1 MIETR
6 TIGRTGLDVTTLSF
20 GCAGIGN
27 LYRAVSREDAEAT
40 LAMAWGAGI
49 RYFDTAPRYGHGLSE
64 RRLGDFLRDKP
75 SDAYVVSTKVGRLL
89 KPVPENE
96 VPDYGFVD
104 PLPFRADYDYSYDG
118 VMRSL
123 EFSLARLGLNK
134 VEILFVHD
142 IGALTHGAEEN
153 ARHFRD
159 LMDGGMKALD
169 ELKSAGVIK
178 AVGLGV
184 NEVEICLETMA
195 RTPIDCILL
204 AGRYTLLDRNAEA
217 ELLARCAEAGTS
229 LIIGGVFNSG
239 ILATG
244 AKPGAPFNYE
254 PASEDILERV
264 RGLEAVAQKH
274 GVSLGGAAMAFPLM
288 SPVVASVLIGTA
300 KPSSLERNLDLL
312 KETVPAAAWPEF
324 EAFALRS

>member
-1 MIETR
+1 MQTR
-6 TIGRTGLDVTTLSF
+6 KIGHTGLGVTTISF

-27 LYRAVSREDAEAT
+27 LYRAVAREDAEAT
-40 LAMAWGAGI
+40 LALAWDAGI

-64 RRLGDFLRDKP
+64 RRLGDFLQHKP
-75 SDAYVVSTKVGRLL
+75 AGSYVVSTKVGRLL
-89 KPVPENE
+89 KPVPANE

-134 VEILFVHD
+134 VEIVFVHD
-142 IGALTHGAEEN
+142 IGVLEHGVEGN

-169 ELKSAGVIK
+169 ELKSAGVIR

-184 NEVEICLETMA
+184 NEVEVCLETMA

-204 AGRYTLLDRNAEA
+204 AGRYTLLDRTAEK
-217 ELLARCAEAGTS
+217 ELLARCAETGTS
-229 LIIGGVFNSG
+229 LIVGGVFNSG
-239 ILATG
+239 ILAMG

-254 PASEDILERV
+254 PASETVLEHV
-264 RGLEAVAQKH
+264 RGLEAVAQKY
-274 GVSLGGAAMAFPLM
+274 GVSLGAAAMEFPLK
-288 SPVVASVLIGTA
+288 SESVASVLIGTA

-312 KETVPAAAWPEF
+312 GESIPDAAWAEF
-324 EAFALRS
+324 EAHTLRQ